1 LANGRPETLDEH
13 VVRHSGP
20 QERTRKTMEWA
31 GTIFKDSDVKI
42 LDPGFKEKIHA
53 AAGQDDWKTFWPRM
67 IASGT
72 ELKSLL
78 VQ

>member
-1 LANGRPETLDEH
+1 
-13 VVRHSGP
+13 VVSGIQDP
-20 QERTRKTMEWA
+20 QERARKTMEWA